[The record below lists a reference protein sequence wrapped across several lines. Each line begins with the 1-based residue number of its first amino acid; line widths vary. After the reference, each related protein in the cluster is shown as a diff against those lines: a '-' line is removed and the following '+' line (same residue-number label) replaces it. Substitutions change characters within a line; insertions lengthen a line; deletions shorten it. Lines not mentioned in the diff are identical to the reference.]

1 MAHGATSAVYN
12 NLRTQV
18 RLTQN
23 SAPLVS
29 GACTTRNRPVA
40 KQTDL
45 KHRPTFH
52 TRPVDT
58 FSARKNTPQHR
69 WEKRQA
75 PRQGTQPRHKTTGA
89 TRAPKV
95 SPTAPPAVRTSS
107 ALAHLWDT
115 KKTRFPSVRSL
126 VKRLVDLTTTATATR
141 ALPVRH
147 TTSTCKRRQ
156 ELTVARAAP

>member
-1 MAHGATSAVYN
+1 MRARHEIS
-12 NLRTQV
+12 L
-18 RLTQN
+18 L
-23 SAPLVS
+23 
-29 GACTTRNRPVA
+29 A

-45 KHRPTFH
+45 NRRPTFH

-69 WEKRQA
+69 WEKRLA
-75 PRQGTQPRHKTTGA
+75 PRQGTQPKHKTTGA
-89 TRAPKV
+89 TRALKV

-115 KKTRFPSVRSL
+115 KKTRFPGVRSL
-126 VKRLVDLTTTATATR
+126 VKRLVGLTTTATATR

-147 TTSTCKRRQ
+147 STSTCKQTPRINSGLRRP
-156 ELTVARAAP
+156 LKYVARRVRISPICLSN